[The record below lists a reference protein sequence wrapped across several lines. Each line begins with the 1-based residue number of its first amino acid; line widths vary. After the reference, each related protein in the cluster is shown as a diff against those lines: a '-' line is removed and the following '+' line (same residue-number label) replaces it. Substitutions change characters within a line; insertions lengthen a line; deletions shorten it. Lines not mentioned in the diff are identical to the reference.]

1 MENTK
6 AATAFNHMD
15 CSSWT
20 ANLMNV
26 PDTMGLRLNDVRFG
40 KNITAEQT
48 SLSQFSLLGWIPQQN
63 SYQQRQ
69 ALRVI
74 PLTQIQQPFGSGRP
88 MSFAKQMNMLTTL
101 NQFQLQSQLSYQ
113 SLFPQQ
119 QQQLQLQS
127 QQVDSTRVLGKKRLF
142 LPDGQEMHL
151 LQLNLS
157 NSTNLVYQPQP
168 VFKRPKIVSDS
179 LVQDKR
185 KTRRKISNLGDYKKL
200 TIHEKKKN
208 KRVFISYLYSG
219 IEFYISKTEK
229 YRVKKEQNR
238 TNLLKTLIH
247 VLQTTYKFSAPS
259 KKKMKTLLGTRYD
272 KSIEELYL
280 QPGKLSL
287 DSEDEENEN
296 ENEKVE
302 VEEKNKELKKDESKP
317 VHHIGSNKNLARRLK
332 KKEKE
337 KERRERINLLISMV
351 GVMLECKMN
360 TDTLTVLTIAKQFLE
375 LSSQ

>member
-1 MENTK
+1 
-6 AATAFNHMD
+6 
-15 CSSWT
+15 
-20 ANLMNV
+20 
-26 PDTMGLRLNDVRFG
+26 
-40 KNITAEQT
+40 
-48 SLSQFSLLGWIPQQN
+48 
-63 SYQQRQ
+63 
-69 ALRVI
+69 
-74 PLTQIQQPFGSGRP
+74 

-287 DSEDEENEN
+287 DSEDEENEKV
-296 ENEKVE
+296 EVE

-360 TDTLTVLTIAKQFLE
+360 TDTLTVLAIAKQFLE